1 MTVVSLEI
9 PVSIAVLD
17 NKNMVALTLVVEKLF
32 SRLGGIFGVGALD
45 NGVNGAR
52 LLAEAAVD
60 ALGHVNVIAGRTAG
74 TVRTLFGL
82 DGDGLG
88 RADLHNRMRK

>member
-1 MTVVSLEI
+1 
-9 PVSIAVLD
+9 
-17 NKNMVALTLVVEKLF
+17 MVALTLVVEELF

-60 ALGHVNVIAGRTAG
+60 ALGHVNVVAGCTAG

-82 DGDGLG
+82 DSDGLG
-88 RADLHNRMRK
+88 RADLNRISKYVSIQKRN